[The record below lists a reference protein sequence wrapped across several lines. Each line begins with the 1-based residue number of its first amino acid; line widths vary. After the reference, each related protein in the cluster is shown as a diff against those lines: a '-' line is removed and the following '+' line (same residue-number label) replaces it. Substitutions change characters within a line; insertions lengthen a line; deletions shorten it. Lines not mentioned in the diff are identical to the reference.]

1 MIAPNPFQIS
11 GLFKTASG
19 EYEINRVVGAIGSMI
34 YIVGAHLFIGWD
46 VIVMDREFDITAYC
60 LAFPGGLGV
69 CVGAIAGAVALKDR
83 GVATA
88 KIIADT
94 GTVPVAPPA
103 GPPVDPERITP

>member
-1 MIAPNPFQIS
+1 MNFFGRLS
-11 GLFKTASG
+11 TLFKTSAG
-19 EYEINRVVGAIGSMI
+19 EYEINRVVGAIGSMF
-34 YIVGAHLFIGWD
+34 YIVGTHIFVGVD
-46 VIVMDREFDITAYC
+46 VILKGREFDVTAYC

-94 GTVPVAPPA
+94 GAVPAPPPA
-103 GPPVDPERITP
+103 GPPVNPDEVKK